1 MLNYKKSTTFTGTV
15 EVETVTE
22 SGTQNIP
29 VAYLSASIPEDGT
42 PNVSKSIQNKEL
54 YIENKDEVDLDMA
67 QFEKMAWSQVM

>member
-15 EVETVTE
+15 DVETVTE
-22 SGTQNIP
+22 TGTQNVP

-54 YIENKDEVDLDMA
+54 YIENKDEVDSDMA